1 MDWTLTALADGCW
14 LLVRQFGMPVMKE
27 RIPHTQSGKPAD
39 DCHNVAMMP
48 SLIRPPHPTDPR
60 RSCTLPWFWMV
71 HHPSHGCTSHAHT
84 LASSSPP
91 LPGDYNVY
99 MWLVEYTRS
108 LHTYY
113 YVSYPTRRIHNFSGY
128 PHLCYPHLHMYSTSH
143 FARLCICPGSCLSR
157 NEHKYGIPQAV
168 PMGY

>member
-1 MDWTLTALADGCW
+1 
-14 LLVRQFGMPVMKE
+14 MPVMKE
-27 RIPHTQSGKPAD
+27 RIPHTQSGNPAD

-84 LASSSPP
+84 LASFSPP

-113 YVSYPTRRIHNFSGY
+113 YHTQRGESTIFLDIHIFVIHIYTCTALPSSPGCVSVLGLVHRETNINMAFP
-128 PHLCYPHLHMYSTSH
+128 
-143 FARLCICPGSCLSR
+143 RLSPWDIGNSLL
-157 NEHKYGIPQAV
+157 QFT
-168 PMGY
+168 